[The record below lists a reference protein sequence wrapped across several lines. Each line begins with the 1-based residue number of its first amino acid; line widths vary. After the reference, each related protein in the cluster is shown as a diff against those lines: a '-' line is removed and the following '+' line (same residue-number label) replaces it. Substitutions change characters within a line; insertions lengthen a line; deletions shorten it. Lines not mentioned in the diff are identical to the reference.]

1 MIDIKWRH
9 QTGSTRP
16 ESKQRNI
23 QLTIDNKARKKS
35 SFSFQSNIFKEQWV
49 STFEQKVIFS
59 SSNYPFEQMAS
70 IFLSTSSCPFFFF
83 SDSTFKTS
91 LLLEA
96 QNIKVCFKK
105 RDLHSLLWHTMDV
118 LLNYLFLSLYLY
130 LSLWHTHIHTG
141 YTAHTHTQLTHIAH
155 THRHKTHTKN
165 S

>member
-1 MIDIKWRH
+1 MVDIKWRH
-9 QTGSTRP
+9 QKGSTRP

-105 RDLHSLLWHTMDV
+105 ETCIHYSGTQWMFYKTISFSLSIY
-118 LLNYLFLSLYLY
+118 LNLS
-130 LSLWHTHIHTG
+130 HIHT
-141 YTAHTHTQLTHIAH
+141 YTQDTQLTHTHSSH
-155 THRHKTHTKN
+155 T
-165 S
+165 